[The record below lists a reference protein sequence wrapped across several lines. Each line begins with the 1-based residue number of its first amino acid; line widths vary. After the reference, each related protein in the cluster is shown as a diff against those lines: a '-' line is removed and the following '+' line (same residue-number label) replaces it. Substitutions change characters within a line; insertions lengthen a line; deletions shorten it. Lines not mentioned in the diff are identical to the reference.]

1 MQKPKSTVPL
11 GSSLTIQ
18 RFLLLTLALASAF
31 LLLPRAAHH
40 ANAAQSRQVVL
51 PPPGRF
57 EIRLPSR
64 SLTPEPHPVDL
75 PHLFPNSKS
84 SRVHAIV
91 QFHEIP
97 TQQTRMALAAS
108 GISLG
113 QPLTGRAY
121 LATLKRGVPTSS
133 ALLKSLRWAGPL
145 QIEDKLAPELQ
156 RPELLSWARRVAGR
170 VELVVNLFPGAD
182 FPAVTKAA
190 KDLGG
195 TILGEARAAS
205 VFAVSLPL
213 DRERDL
219 AREDGILFIEPAT
232 SLAKGESD
240 RARTHVNADVGAIP
254 TGHPTGQ
261 GVIVAIFDSAHALTT
276 HPDFGTRVVQGDVGA
291 TFNPQGHPT
300 MTAGMIA
307 GDGSQSLANGS
318 SVANQWRGLAPASQV
333 RSYNFAVP
341 TANFV
346 TNYLNDVTRAVQT
359 DSVVAMNNSWGD
371 SGCSPFPYGSYAGR
385 APFLDGVIVGTLGRP
400 VPIVFSGGNERTGYF
415 DSNGVFQTNCIAK
428 TNPPF
433 ANYTTLNHP
442 KSAKNIIAVG
452 AIDSANNA
460 MSDYSSWGPTLDGR
474 IKPDVVASGQ
484 NNGTMTSGVSQI
496 TNPFGNPVGNPNQQ
510 DYRIPIFQPGTTFVY
525 GWFAQTSC
533 AASIVSGGI
542 ALMIDDWRRK
552 LPAAGPPLP
561 STLRALLVHNALDLS
576 DPATTWYTPGPDYA
590 SGYGLVQINKTLVSL
605 ENGEA
610 YQGIVDNQATVSC
623 PVTVPAGTAQFK
635 VTLAWD
641 DPPAMVNANPA
652 LINDLDLVVT
662 DAAGTRQYPW
672 TLDPA
677 NPAAPAVRT
686 KEDHVNNLE
695 QVQVASPVAG
705 AWTVMVRGTTV
716 PQGPQRFSLVSS
728 NGLKCPAP
736 NPNPPTNLNVV
747 VQ

>member
-11 GSSLTIQ
+11 RLSLTIR
-18 RFLLLTLALASAF
+18 RFLLLTLALVSAF
-31 LLLPRAAHH
+31 LLLPRAARH

-51 PPPGRF
+51 PPPGPF

-64 SLTPEPHPVDL
+64 SFTPEPRPLDL
-75 PHLFPNSKS
+75 PRLFPNPKS
-84 SRVHAIV
+84 SRLHAIV
-91 QFHEIP
+91 QLHDIP
-97 TQQTRMALAAS
+97 TQQTRAALSAV

-121 LATLKRGVPTSS
+121 LATVKRGVSPSS
-133 ALLKSLRWAGPL
+133 ASLKNLRWAGPL
-145 QIEDKLAPELQ
+145 LIEDKLAAELQ
-156 RPELLSWARRVAGR
+156 RPEQISWALRVAGR
-170 VELVVNLFPGAD
+170 VELVVNLFPDAD
-182 FPAVTKAA
+182 FAAATKGA

-213 DRERDL
+213 GRERDL
-219 AREDGILFIEPAT
+219 ASMDDVFFIEPAP

-240 RARTHVNADVGAIP
+240 RARTHVHADVGPIP
-254 TGHPTGQ
+254 PGHPTGQ
-261 GVIVAIFDSAHALTT
+261 GVVAAIFDGAHADIA

-300 MTAGMIA
+300 MTGGMIA

-359 DSVVAMNNSWGD
+359 DSVVIMNNSWGD

-385 APFLDGVIVGTLGRP
+385 APFLDGVITGTLGRP

-415 DSNGVFQTNCIAK
+415 DSNGVFQTNCI
-428 TNPPF
+428 TNTAPPF

-452 AIDSANNA
+452 AIDSGNNA

-484 NNGTMTSGVSQI
+484 HNGTMTSGVSHI
-496 TNPFGNPVGNPNQQ
+496 DNPFGNPVGNPNQQ
-510 DYRIPIFQPGTTFVY
+510 DYRIPIFQPGGTFVY

-533 AASIVSGGI
+533 AASIVSGGV
-542 ALMIDDWRRK
+542 ALMIDDWRRHF
-552 LPAAGPPLP
+552 PGRGDPFP
-561 STLRALLVHNALDLS
+561 STMRALLVNNALDLN
-576 DPATTWYTPGPDYA
+576 DPTTTWYKPGPDYA
-590 SGYGLVQINKTLVSL
+590 SGYGLVQINETLQSL
-605 ENGEA
+605 EHGDV
-610 YQGIVDNQATVSC
+610 YQGSVGNQASVSC
-623 PVTVPAGTAQFK
+623 PVTIPAGAAQFK

-641 DPPAMVNANPA
+641 DPPAMANANPA

-662 DAAGTRQYPW
+662 DPSGTRQFPW

-677 NPAAPAVRT
+677 NPSAAAVRT
-686 KEDHVNNLE
+686 KEDHLNNLE
-695 QVQVASPVAG
+695 QVLVANPLAG
-705 AWTVMVRGTTV
+705 AWTVVVRGTSV
-716 PQGPQRFSLVSS
+716 PQGSQRFSLVSA
-728 NGLKCPAP
+728 NGLKCPSA
-736 NPNPPTNLNVV
+736 PNPPTNLNVV